1 MLLFKRFL
9 PRSAPAFVFCYVILS
24 KKFEMQLPVLQIL
37 AFCFNC
43 CCVEAG
49 QREIYSEGWIA
60 PQVFH
65 WA

>member
-49 QREIYSEGWIA
+49 QREKYS
-60 PQVFH
+60 
-65 WA
+65 